1 MFSLSWYLVGGLVA
15 LGVGILIGFEI
26 SDKSKQKTIEH
37 LKDIHQRNVNTLTDL
52 IQTLTKEGEP
62 NGQNIKE

>member
-37 LKDIHQRNVNTLTDL
+37 LKDLYNRNVNSL
-52 IQTLTKEGEP
+52 IEFIEKLKKEG
-62 NGQNIKE
+62 K